1 MESNCLAQTH
11 DVLMQLCYVHAI
23 HRRHHRHYSMKST
36 GNWRHDGL
44 NLGYPTTKTNN
55 SVSEPELF
63 RIEHIIVA
71 IYTICSLL
79 PSFWLGFCWLL
90 DKGGVVD
97 EHVFMFGGVD
107 VVGELPEQPT
117 PLTECWY
124 IIESP
129 GKINVYDSLEN
140 VFIAQLIEIPKID
153 KLIIVRYKYL
163 ECVCNRI

>member
-1 MESNCLAQTH
+1 MESNCLVRTH
-11 DVLMQLCYVHAI
+11 DVSTLLCYVHAI
-23 HRRHHRHYSMKST
+23 HHHLHRHYSMKST
-36 GNWRHDGL
+36 DSWIHDGL
-44 NLGYPTTKTNN
+44 NLGYPEWKRNN
-55 SVSEPELF
+55 SVMMMMSYKMKAF
-63 RIEHIIVA
+63 CCCF
-71 IYTICSLL
+71 YTICSLL

-129 GKINVYDSLEN
+129 GNLIRRSWVIVVAEN
-140 VFIAQLIEIPKID
+140 FF
-153 KLIIVRYKYL
+153 Y
-163 ECVCNRI
+163 